1 MDKQQWSSGD
11 IDASSPAATTA
22 EQLLPRRREAAAL
35 PFRPPTP
42 RTRAPQSPDAVPPSC
57 DESGPKAPA
66 QEMPWRRR
74 RSHSWNGAWRE
85 DPKLRRGMSE
95 MMEALQYPWAIRA
108 TMKVSPGPSWII
120 TNMSD
125 DGHTLVFDTNSA
137 VLNRLFKPV
146 TWRYF
151 LDLFAVR
158 LANPNKVSL
167 LQAPVTAHYGDS
179 DETAPRYEQ
188 PPFIKSFASRTTHAW
203 WDSPTTL
210 IGMDEWVESEE
221 AYPWKAIRG
230 KRCWA
235 RNRLTF
241 HLDGPHGCCLQWEE
255 TMFVEGLTPPE
266 GGPCFVRFLRRE
278 GPPPEPI
285 ATDGK

>member
-1 MDKQQWSSGD
+1 M
-11 IDASSPAATTA
+11 
-22 EQLLPRRREAAAL
+22 
-35 PFRPPTP
+35 
-42 RTRAPQSPDAVPPSC
+42 
-57 DESGPKAPA
+57 
-66 QEMPWRRR
+66 
-74 RSHSWNGAWRE
+74 
-85 DPKLRRGMSE
+85 
-95 MMEALQYPWAIRA
+95 
-108 TMKVSPGPSWII
+108 
-120 TNMSD
+120 
-125 DGHTLVFDTNSA
+125 
-137 VLNRLFKPV
+137 
-146 TWRYF
+146 
-151 LDLFAVR
+151 
-158 LANPNKVSL
+158 
-167 LQAPVTAHYGDS
+167 QAPVTVHYGDS

-188 PPFIKSFASRTTHAW
+188 PPFIKSFASRTTHTW
-203 WDSPTTL
+203 WDSPTTI

-241 HLDGPHGCCLQWEE
+241 HLDGPHGCCVQWEE